1 MKRADHV
8 HLKKGQR
15 VRLPNYRLTGV
26 IKEIQVNS
34 TGRIIG
40 VGDIEHS
47 PSGRQSA
54 YGGLVYVPASEI
66 EIAEVAA

>member
-1 MKRADHV
+1 MKRHDHV

-15 VRLPNYRLTGV
+15 VRLPRYGFTGV

-40 VGDIEHS
+40 IGDIENM
-47 PSGRQSA
+47 PNDLIGA
-54 YGGLVYVPASEI
+54 GLIYVTSSEV
-66 EIAEVAA
+66 EMLGMVTA